1 MRDRACAAHIDAIT
15 TVPMIFAMPAST
27 DSCEL
32 TSSSTTRRMSAEM
45 ARRTVAPR
53 DTFASHAHAENQG
66 SRIASLA
73 AARDSERPS
82 ADHLKSGFREV
93 PIEGKRHANTPIGHQ
108 DKAHGVDRR
117 ELVQIGPF
125 EILPSMLEV

>member
-1 MRDRACAAHIDAIT
+1 MLKRPRPDKT
-15 TVPMIFAMPAST
+15 TW
-27 DSCEL
+27 
-32 TSSSTTRRMSAEM
+32 SAESRAHNHKLEGELLAYWE
-45 ARRTVAPR
+45 ARVRTCCYVVFGKLLCR
-53 DTFASHAHAENQG
+53 DCA
-66 SRIASLA
+66 
-73 AARDSERPS
+73 ERPS

-108 DKAHGVDRR
+108 DKAHGVDGR